1 MKVNTI
7 DYMQATHDLA
17 LTVQQRADGQYIWM
31 MMAATEPVAGS
42 DALYYR
48 PACTAAA
55 AQPSY
60 SSALAVGIAELTR
73 VAAAGSAPAVA

>member
-1 MKVNTI
+1 MNINTI

-31 MMAATEPVAGS
+31 MMAAAEPLAGS

-48 PACTAAA
+48 PACTAAV
-55 AQPSY
+55 AQPTY
-60 SSALAVGIAELTR
+60 SSAFSIGVAELMR
-73 VAAAGSAPAVA
+73 VAAAGSAAAN

>member
-17 LTVQQRADGQYIWM
+17 LTVQQRADGQYVWL

-48 PACTAAA
+48 PACSAVA
-55 AQPSY
+55 AQTTY
-60 SSALAVGIAELTR
+60 SSALSVGIAELRR
-73 VAAAGSAPAVA
+73 VAAAGSVAAN

>member
-1 MKVNTI
+1 MHS
-7 DYMQATHDLA
+7 THDLA
-17 LTVQQRADGQYIWM
+17 LTVQQRADGQYIWVM
-31 MMAATEPVAGS
+31 MEATEPAPGS

-48 PACTAAA
+48 PACMALA
-55 AQPSY
+55 AQPTY